1 MARQSSAAKRQED
14 AYQLEDIT
22 GKAVVI
28 TGGTTGIG
36 RATAVK
42 LAMEGAKVLI
52 FGRHEEELRDALHD
66 LREIDG
72 VHGMIADVTRREDVV
87 RVFAEAERVLGGI
100 DILIN
105 NAGLSAESV
114 GDTHDG
120 KVSSAGYETPGRFE
134 AQLLRRH
141 PANPIL
147 TAAPFPRPVNSVFN
161 AGAVKFDG
169 KTPAAGRFSNRTA
182 S

>member
-105 NAGLSAESV
+105 NAGLSAGSV

-120 KVSSAGYETPGRFE
+120 KVSSAGYETP
-134 AQLLRRH
+134 AVSRRSSCGVIRRIRYS
-141 PANPIL
+141 P
-147 TAAPFPRPVNSVFN
+147 PRRSR
-161 AGAVKFDG
+161 DRSIRSS
-169 KTPAAGRFSNRTA
+169 TPGP
-182 S
+182 